1 VQNVPLGLLRLL
13 LQLLVVAFVIV
24 YQLWYSR
31 GYQEFAEV
39 ESSVTTK
46 LKGFSR

>member
-1 VQNVPLGLLRLL
+1 MTLTVLLKLMYLRTITIFLC
-13 LQLLVVAFVIV
+13 
-24 YQLWYSR
+24 

-46 LKGFSR
+46 VKGFAR